1 MNNKQLMIGMAKAL
15 KPMLDRFVFVGGCA
29 VDYLIDDS
37 AVISTRVTG
46 DVDVIA
52 EIATRHEYYA
62 VIDGLKSLGFAEVMH
77 TEDEPTPICRMQYNK
92 MILDVMP
99 TDADVLGF
107 SNPWYLPA
115 VKNSNT
121 VELEAGLVIRLVSP
135 TYFIATKLIAFRTR
149 GQSEPYSHDFEDI
162 ITLINGNSSIIE
174 EIQSSDSKVKKYL
187 RSEFNKLLSIRGFKS
202 DYIAGNLVGEP
213 AGRSN
218 IVYQRILDICL

>member
-1 MNNKQLMIGMAKAL
+1 
-15 KPMLDRFVFVGGCA
+15 
-29 VDYLIDDS
+29 
-37 AVISTRVTG
+37 VTG

-62 VIDGLKSLGFAEVMH
+62 VVDELKSLGFAEVMP
-77 TEDEPTPICRMQYNK
+77 TEDEPTPICRMQYEN

-135 TYFIATKLIAFRTR
+135 AYFIATKLTAFRTR
-149 GQSEPYSHDFEDI
+149 GQSVPYSHDFEDI
-162 ITLINGNSSIIE
+162 VTVINGNAAIVD
-174 EIQSSDSKVKKYL
+174 EIHGAAADVKGYIL
-187 RSEFNKLLSIRGFKS
+187 SEFDALMTTRGFKS
-202 DYIAGNLVGEP
+202 DYIAGNLIGEP
-213 AGRSN
+213 TGRAD
-218 IVYQRILDICL
+218 IVIERIIAFIARD